1 MLRVRLFSFNNQLVL
16 LLLHY
21 EIPEKLVTSIS
32 LLKAAAVY
40 DLRQITL
47 TDKILGKADLKA
59 RLFLPKDFCIF

>member
-1 MLRVRLFSFNNQLVL
+1 M
-16 LLLHY
+16 
-21 EIPEKLVTSIS
+21 TSIS